1 MPTGYGMPCTGLFS
15 RISSD
20 LSDHSQGGYFIINGS
35 EKVLIAQERM
45 AANFVYVF
53 AKAQPSTASHVAE
66 VTSVLEKGGLSKM
79 SKMVIK
85 LLNGNADKGVSIRF
99 STHDLRKLMLC
110 VSFRQTTLCVRHY
123 RMSDRIFLSCSFS
136 EASVFFPIKRL

>member
-1 MPTGYGMPCTGLFS
+1 M
-15 RISSD
+15 
-20 LSDHSQGGYFIINGS
+20 
-35 EKVLIAQERM
+35 IAQERM

-85 LLNGNADKGVSIRF
+85 LLHGNADKGVCMSAI
-99 STHDLRKLMLC
+99 LRMWI
-110 VSFRQTTLCVRHY
+110 S
-123 RMSDRIFLSCSFS
+123 
-136 EASVFFPIKRL
+136 A